1 MLAWTGEQMKEHDAL
16 SRVYASALQT
26 AQGLGSFMNDYRI
39 TEEAARKLEDAANH
53 ISKAEALIVEAGRLQ
68 RDAAGEANK

>member
-1 MLAWTGEQMKEHDAL
+1 MKEEHDAL

-26 AQGLGSFMNDYRI
+26 AQDLVSFMNDYRI

-68 RDAAGEANK
+68 QDAASEDGK